1 MTDHSAPP
9 TREEAMAA
17 IAEGARLHGAIEPHK
32 WAPFYEGS
40 GDWLM
45 TNDKGEEV
53 FVAGSVGRDQTE
65 ANHAFAAFAANNFAA
80 LLTLARA
87 GAEWMF
93 ASEETVAT
101 LAKAIR
107 EEIVRQYRDDERR
120 TFPGGSYH
128 YEESQSPW
136 LIARAALAALSV
148 KE

>member
-1 MTDHSAPP
+1 MTIS
-9 TREEAMAA
+9 REEAMAA
-17 IAEGARLHGAIEPHK
+17 IASGEACAEIPARVSEI
-32 WAPFYEGS
+32 
-40 GDWLM
+40 
-45 TNDKGEEV
+45 
-53 FVAGSVGRDQTE
+53 GRDKLLT
-65 ANHAFAAFAANNFAA
+65 

-128 YEESQSPW
+128 YEETQSPW
-136 LIARAALAALSV
+136 LIARAALAALSHQP
-148 KE
+148 EA